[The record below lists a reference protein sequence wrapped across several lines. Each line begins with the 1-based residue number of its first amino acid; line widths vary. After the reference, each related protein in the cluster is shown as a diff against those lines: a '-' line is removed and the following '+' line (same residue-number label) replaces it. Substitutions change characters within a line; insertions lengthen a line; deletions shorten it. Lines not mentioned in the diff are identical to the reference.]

1 MPAPP
6 SSRGRAGELAPRAP
20 PARRWTG
27 RRRVLGGR
35 ERGVRGRARSRRRVG
50 GAENIAR
57 VSGEDRVVA
66 HGCVTLHIP
75 AAAAG
80 GPRAAPG
87 PISRSSNGPNR
98 GHTRSS
104 APSRNPIDR
113 PTPTTEYF
121 GGLAGRAGPPVPE
134 EPVDAP
140 AGPSAGV
147 KANSVLEI
155 TEPMAQMP
163 VQAQVSFSMI
173 RRTDEPRKGQ

>member
-1 MPAPP
+1 MPAPA
-6 SSRGRAGELAPRAP
+6 SSRGRARELAPRAP

-35 ERGVRGRARSRRRVG
+35 ERGVRGRARSRQRLG

-57 VSGEDRVVA
+57 ISGEDRVVA

-87 PISRSSNGPNR
+87 PISRLPNGPNR

-104 APSRNPIDR
+104 APSRSPIDR

-121 GGLAGRAGPPVPE
+121 GGLAGRA
-134 EPVDAP
+134 A
-140 AGPSAGV
+140 PSAQIGV
-147 KANSVLEI
+147 AIIPRGDFSDTGKGSPRRVERCPFRAERRPSLPNVLCAGI
-155 TEPMAQMP
+155 LAD
-163 VQAQVSFSMI
+163 S
-173 RRTDEPRKGQ
+173 R